1 MCQRPSF
8 LYFNDAVPKYSHHR
22 LTSSLPLKK
31 KYNEKVKRELKMHFQ
46 NQVLALVEIT

>member
-1 MCQRPSF
+1 MIICQRSLF

-31 KYNEKVKRELKMHFQ
+31 WKKVKRELKMHFQ